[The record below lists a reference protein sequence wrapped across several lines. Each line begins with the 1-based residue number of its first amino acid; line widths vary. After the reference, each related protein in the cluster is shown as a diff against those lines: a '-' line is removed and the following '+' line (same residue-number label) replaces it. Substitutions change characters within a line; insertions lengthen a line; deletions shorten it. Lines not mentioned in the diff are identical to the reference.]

1 MTRTLPRWTIAFLLA
16 VMATAILASI
26 VQTQINLG
34 RLVDLGAPVS
44 TGVRAL
50 TTAQDVA
57 FFGPVMAAIT
67 AAAFLPAFLVAGW
80 VSRSLPQARMPI
92 FALAGAVSLWTAFE
106 VMGVFTPMPT
116 LVAAARTAGGLMAM
130 AATGLVGGTLFAG
143 LTDPRSRNIPAQ
155 I

>member
-80 VSRSLPQARMPI
+80 VSRSLPQ
-92 FALAGAVSLWTAFE
+92 VSDCRSSRSPAPCPC
-106 VMGVFTPMPT
+106 G
-116 LVAAARTAGGLMAM
+116 R
-130 AATGLVGGTLFAG
+130 
-143 LTDPRSRNIPAQ
+143 RSR
-155 I
+155 